1 MKFEPT
7 PDIIDVKRRALAHLT
22 ADFERGLMPR
32 VQFDAERAEIITGF
46 KAFLTG
52 ERSNRTARYWAA
64 MEKGRA
70 A

>member
-1 MKFEPT
+1 MKFELT
-7 PDIIDVKRRALAHLT
+7 PDLIEAKRRALAALT
-22 ADFERGLMPR
+22 ADYERGLLPR
-32 VQFDAERAEIITGF
+32 VQFEAERAEIIAGF
-46 KAFLTG
+46 NAFLTG